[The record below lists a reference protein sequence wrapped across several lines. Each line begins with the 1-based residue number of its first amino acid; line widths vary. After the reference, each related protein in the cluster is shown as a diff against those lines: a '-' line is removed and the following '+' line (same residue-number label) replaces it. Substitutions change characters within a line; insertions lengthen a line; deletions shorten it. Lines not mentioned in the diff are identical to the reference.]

1 MKRIGNTDKHWST
14 QKAIAEQVER
24 EAWLEWAG
32 KPVQRDETE
41 EARVYVNTQSE
52 FKLTEAA
59 KHAFSRGISL
69 FKL

>member
-24 EAWLEWAG
+24 EAWLEWAE
-32 KPVQRDETE
+32 KPVQPLKYEYKPND
-41 EARVYVNTQSE
+41 
-52 FKLTEAA
+52 FKLSFAA
-59 KHAFSRGISL
+59 KEAFSRGISL